1 MSTFRNFLNFEPLF
15 RVMRKLPIFFLLL
28 AVFATAKLQT
38 SCTPGSCFEETNAYV
53 KATFYLDGT
62 FKAVAPDSVTLYGV
76 GKERKLIYDKET
88 VLTQAFIPLDASTD
102 GCSLVIRINGVNDTI
117 SFVYT
122 TSSHL
127 ISKECGYTFHHVIEA
142 PVFTMHIIDTVTVVR
157 NTITTL
163 SEENI
168 RIYY

>member
-1 MSTFRNFLNFEPLF
+1 
-15 RVMRKLPIFFLLL
+15 MRKFFIFFLLV
-28 AVFATAKLQT
+28 AASAATWLQT

-53 KATFYLDGT
+53 KATFYLSSKS
-62 FKAVAPDSVTLYGV
+62 KAVAPDSVTLYGA
-76 GKERKLIYDKET
+76 GRDTSLIYRKKT
-88 VLTQAFIPLDASTD
+88 ALSQALMPLDASTD
-102 GCSLVIRINGVNDTI
+102 GSTLVIRINGVNDTI
-117 SFVYT
+117 SFSYT

-127 ISKECGYTFHHVIEA
+127 ISKECGYTFYHMIEPPA
-142 PVFTMHIIDTVTVVR
+142 FTTHIIDTVTVVK

>member
-1 MSTFRNFLNFEPLF
+1 
-15 RVMRKLPIFFLLL
+15 MRKILLISIL
-28 AVFATAKLQT
+28 VTASVAALLQT

-53 KATFYLDGT
+53 KATFYLSSQS
-62 FKAVAPDSVTLYGV
+62 KAAAPDSVTLYGA
-76 GKERKLIYDKET
+76 GRDTSLIYNKRT
-88 VLTQAFIPLDASTD
+88 SLSQALMPLDGSTD
-102 GCSLVIRINGVNDTI
+102 GCTLVIRINGVNDTI
-117 SFVYT
+117 SFSYT

-127 ISKECGYTFHHVIEA
+127 ISKECGYTFYHTIEP
-142 PVFTMHIIDTVTVVR
+142 PVFTTHIIDTVTVVK